1 VDEDAGALGEGG
13 HGVLIDDDLGPFS
26 AGDVGELVLDQAAHD
41 GLGQLLDFRLHQW
54 GRRRR
59 RLVLGL
65 VGLWLGL
72 ALLGDLPCHRPPLF
86 ARLSL
91 LLVAVVNGNEEAEA
105 ANPSK
110 IRWIP
115 ALSLRFPA
123 TGPGLQELALRGDS
137 LRSIARLLFYGKK
150 IKQKKYFTALVN
162 CTVI

>member
-1 VDEDAGALGEGG
+1 
-13 HGVLIDDDLGPFS
+13 
-26 AGDVGELVLDQAAHD
+26 
-41 GLGQLLDFRLHQW
+41 
-54 GRRRR
+54 
-59 RLVLGL
+59 L

-150 IKQKKYFTALVN
+150 LNRKNISQLW
-162 CTVI
+162 